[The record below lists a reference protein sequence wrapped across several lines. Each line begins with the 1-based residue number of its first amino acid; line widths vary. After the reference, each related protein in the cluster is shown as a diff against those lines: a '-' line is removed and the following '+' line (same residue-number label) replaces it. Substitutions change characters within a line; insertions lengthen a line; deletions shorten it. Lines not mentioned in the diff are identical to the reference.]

1 MTAERVRVAVSIYV
15 ILAAVAWIG
24 CALAGRRAWTLASPI
39 GGTRW
44 VSLPAAVVSGL
55 VVGWLVVLLSRRV
68 ATRSEWGRAL
78 TLELRTGLAGLEPR
92 AIPWLA
98 ASSALG
104 EELLF
109 RGAIQSSLIDHGGTA
124 QGFILAST
132 LFGLLHIPANR
143 RLVPWTLMALA
154 MGAVFGALLLWTGEL
169 VAPVVAH
176 AVINLVNLRFILDS
190 AADEGAPRATAPDT
204 DDYRS
209 RPA

>member
-1 MTAERVRVAVSIYV
+1 VTAGRVRAAVSIYA

-24 CALAGRRAWTLASPI
+24 CALAGRRAWTLATPL
-39 GGTRW
+39 GGSRW
-44 VSLPAAVVSGL
+44 VSLPVALVSGL
-55 VVGWLVVLLSRRV
+55 ACGWIVVVS
-68 ATRSEWGRAL
+68 TRWISTRFGWGRAL
-78 TLELRTGLAGLEPR
+78 TAELRAGLAGLDRR

-124 QGFILAST
+124 QGFILASS
-132 LFGLLHIPANR
+132 LFGLMHIPANR

-154 MGAVFGALLLWTGEL
+154 MGAVFGALFLWTGEL

-190 AADEGAPRATAPDT
+190 APGERDPRAANTA